1 VIRRSDIVRAY
12 DVAAAKRAQHQ
23 HKAEVL
29 RLRDLD
35 GSNILH
41 LEIPPGAQVIGKR
54 ISEIELPEDSLIV
67 SVRQGR
73 KLRVAHGYTL
83 LGENDWLTVFAKK
96 ECLQEVRRILTEI
109 KVEEVDEDFT
119 QESEGDENGGNT

>member
-1 VIRRSDIVRAY
+1 
-12 DVAAAKRAQHQ
+12 
-23 HKAEVL
+23 
-29 RLRDLD
+29 
-35 GSNILH
+35 
-41 LEIPPGAQVIGKR
+41 
-54 ISEIELPEDSLIV
+54 
-67 SVRQGR
+67 
-73 KLRVAHGYTL
+73 